1 MFKEE
6 ITRKKVIAIASA
18 FLGCILVASSGNF
31 NGTLSYVGLMYGLC
45 AGFGYALYSIF
56 SRFAIIRGYHPMT
69 ITLYTFVFATLGSVP
84 LVQYSEI
91 RNLFTMQPTETMGNF
106 LFLALIATLI
116 PYILFTMG
124 LSWIENSRAAVIV
137 SVEPIV
143 ATVLGVLLFR
153 EVPTVSNIVGMV
165 LIITAIIILNTKFV
179 PALSKSHSKQ

>member
-1 MFKEE
+1 
-6 ITRKKVIAIASA
+6 
-18 FLGCILVASSGNF
+18 
-31 NGTLSYVGLMYGLC
+31 
-45 AGFGYALYSIF
+45 
-56 SRFAIIRGYHPMT
+56 
-69 ITLYTFVFATLGSVP
+69 
-84 LVQYSEI
+84 
-91 RNLFTMQPTETMGNF
+91 MGNF

-153 EVPTVSNIVGMV
+153 EVPTFSNIVGMV